1 MVQAHED
8 FFRVHNLLYIYIHTQ
23 NGIVDI
29 LNVTKQ
35 YNKIICVSRYSFSKF

>member
-8 FFRVHNLLYIYIHTQ
+8 FFRVHNLLHIYIHTQ

-29 LNVTKQ
+29 LNVTEQ

>member
-1 MVQAHED
+1 MKIFLESKTY
-8 FFRVHNLLYIYIHTQ
+8 YICIQ

-29 LNVTKQ
+29 LNVTKE